1 MVGVAIIYIYILR
14 PDLIIQKRLQ
24 KAQEKK
30 INLRHF
36 YLDVRNPHCYIRLI
50 EGNVFS
56 VLLALC

>member
-1 MVGVAIIYIYILR
+1 MVGVAIIYIYI
-14 PDLIIQKRLQ
+14 LIIQKRLQ

>member
-1 MVGVAIIYIYILR
+1 MGVAIIYIYI
-14 PDLIIQKRLQ
+14 LIIQKRLQ
-24 KAQEKK
+24 KAQEKNQFK
-30 INLRHF
+30 HF